1 MKKYFPVILF
11 LATITLS
18 ACGSPKIESE
28 KVESQKVESENIE
41 TKKSL
46 KELLGLGTSQKCSY
60 EIKTED
66 QNMKGE
72 VIVSGKKF
80 KQTTEISN
88 EEGSM
93 KVYGISDGTYF
104 YSWNEAMK
112 GNGIKMNIADLEK
125 SNEDTKIETQKVN
138 MDEKIDYKCSPATLS
153 DSDLAIPSDIK
164 FLDYT
169 EMMKGLQDGNF
180 EDFKNLIP
188 SGEE

>member
-18 ACGSPKIESE
+18 ACGASKVDTKVDTGINVNNE
-28 KVESQKVESENIE
+28 KTE

-46 KELLGLGTSQKCSY
+46 KELLGMGTAQKCSY
-60 EIKTED
+60 ETNTDGQI
-66 QNMKGE
+66 MKGE
-72 VIVSGKKF
+72 VIVSGNKF

-112 GNGIKMNIADLEK
+112 GNGMKMNIADLEK
-125 SNEDTKIETQKVN
+125 SGEDTKAETQKVN
-138 MDEKIDYKCSPATLS
+138 MDEKIDYKCSPTTLS

-169 EMMKGLQDGNF
+169 EMMKGLQDGN
-180 EDFKNLIP
+180 
-188 SGEE
+188 

>member
-18 ACGSPKIESE
+18 ACGSPKVESG
-28 KVESQKVESENIE
+28 KVESQKVENKNIE
-41 TKKSL
+41 SKKSL
-46 KELLGLGTSQKCSY
+46 KELLTMGTAQKCSY
-60 EIKTED
+60 ETNTDGQI
-66 QNMKGE
+66 MKGE
-72 VIVSGKKF
+72 VIVSGNKF

-112 GNGIKMNIADLEK
+112 GNGMKMNIADLEK
-125 SNEDTKIETQKVN
+125 SGEDTKIETQKVN

-153 DSDLAIPSDIK
+153 ESDLAIPSDIK

-169 EMMKGLQDGNF
+169 EMMKSLQDGN
-180 EDFKNLIP
+180 
-188 SGEE
+188 

>member
-72 VIVSGKKF
+72 VLETI
-80 KQTTEISN
+80 KQYFEARYQNFVGLKASMN
-88 EEGSM
+88 FLRLERGSA
-93 KVYGISDGTYF
+93 V
-104 YSWNEAMK
+104 
-112 GNGIKMNIADLEK
+112 
-125 SNEDTKIETQKVN
+125 
-138 MDEKIDYKCSPATLS
+138 
-153 DSDLAIPSDIK
+153 
-164 FLDYT
+164 
-169 EMMKGLQDGNF
+169 
-180 EDFKNLIP
+180 
-188 SGEE
+188 